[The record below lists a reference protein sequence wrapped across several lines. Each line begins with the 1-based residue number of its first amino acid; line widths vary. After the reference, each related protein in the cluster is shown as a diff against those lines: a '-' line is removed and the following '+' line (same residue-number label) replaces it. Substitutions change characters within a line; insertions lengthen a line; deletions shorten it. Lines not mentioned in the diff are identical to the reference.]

1 MTEELTRQ
9 VAVLAEENS
18 KLKAERSRLVYQK
31 QLAENAT
38 ARLLSKHPA
47 LQGLVLELASES
59 LPCPREAQQIPFVA
73 TQQTTGETTGPPR
86 MLPDRRYGSDTDGS
100 VAKLASF
107 NFLRVPSELAHD
119 PQLNKPPAKDN
130 KTDDYKIP
138 HRALNIF
145 DGRINQ
151 VSRMHNI
158 ENIVKGITHADTYAT
173 KESIPPNGLSGNH
186 YTDLLEL
193 DKFLQNFS

>member
-138 HRALNIF
+138 HRAPNILSK
-145 DGRINQ
+145 GAP
-151 VSRMHNI
+151 NI
-158 ENIVKGITHADTYAT
+158 EKVVKGITHADTYAT
-173 KESIPPNGLSGNH
+173 KESIPPTGLSGNH
-186 YTDLLEL
+186 HTDLLEL